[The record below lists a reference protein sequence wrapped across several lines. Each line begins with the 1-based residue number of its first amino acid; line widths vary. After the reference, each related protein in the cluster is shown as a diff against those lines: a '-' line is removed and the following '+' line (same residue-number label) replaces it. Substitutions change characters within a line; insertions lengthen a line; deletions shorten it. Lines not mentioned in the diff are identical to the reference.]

1 MSLSDQ
7 GTRNPIPLTVDVPAR
22 LVAIN
27 QRKLRAYRLERLR
40 AELHKRDYAGCLLAD
55 PINIRYA
62 TGSRNMTLWTMH
74 APSRWAFVP
83 TQGPVVLYE
92 FTSSMHVNEGLE
104 TIAEMRPCT
113 PWLYFLAGQRSEE
126 KAMLWADEIADMVA
140 THGGKNRRLAVD
152 RCEPTGA
159 FRLAQR
165 GLEVFDAPAGPDIR
179 TGADL
184 RSEPYPASGEPNG
197 RRKRGDPAR

>member
-22 LVAIN
+22 LAAIN

-40 AELHKRDYAGCLLAD
+40 AELYKRDYAGCLLAD

-74 APSRWAFVP
+74 APSRWAFAP

-92 FTSSMHVNEGLE
+92 FISSMHVNEGVE

-126 KAMLWADEIADMVA
+126 KAMLWA
-140 THGGKNRRLAVD
+140 TRS
-152 RCEPTGA
+152 PTWSRPMAARTDGSP
-159 FRLAQR
+159 LTGVSQR
-165 GLEVFDAPAGPDIR
+165 ARSGLHNAASRSSTRQPAPI
-179 TGADL
+179 
-184 RSEPYPASGEPNG
+184 
-197 RRKRGDPAR
+197 